1 MHTTST
7 IQERLAS
14 ADAVALVKEWLKG
27 NRGQSLQALARYV
40 CEALE
45 LKDARRE
52 LRIAGTV
59 KALRVL
65 GSRGYWR
72 LPKGRSRNAK
82 AGRWRPRRLG
92 RAVARPREVP
102 ARADQVQGLK
112 LREVRSEEEEL
123 FRTWNELVET
133 EHPLRD
139 GRMVGRQLRYLI
151 GSEHGWL
158 GAVGFGSCALRL
170 ADRDEWIGWD
180 EPKRREFQ
188 DRVLDMRR
196 FLIRPCVRCENLA
209 SRVLSL
215 VTERV
220 GADFER
226 RYGFEPWLL
235 ESFVNT
241 EAYEGTCYQA
251 ANWVCVGESIGRGRN
266 GPIEPTVPRKDIYVY
281 ELNRRWRHDM
291 GIVPKSE
298 RITPLSLEES
308 LGNAQ
313 WVAAE
318 FGAADL
324 GHLDATERL
333 VRIAQAKALNPSA
346 PYTECFAGDRHE
358 LKAYYRF
365 INKKHE
371 RMNPTGILSG
381 HRQET
386 IRRIKGQRRV
396 LAVQDTTDLDFSDR
410 LHCNDLGDIGKN
422 QTGAVSQGLK
432 MHSLLPLS
440 ESGLLLG
447 VLGTNIYA
455 SHFDGEEKAQVRPI
469 EEKESFRWLRAID
482 ELVEVSE
489 WAPETE
495 LIAIGDRES
504 DLFELFDYRR
514 RKARHIHLLV
524 RARYDRCLSEG
535 SCAEDEPRKLFAHLE
550 SLPVMAEATI
560 SVPRQREKKGKPS
573 QPGRIS
579 LPARRAKVQLRWERV
594 TVNAPQT
601 SQTRHMQPVD
611 LWAVMLT
618 EADPPEGAK
627 PLRWVLLTTVP
638 IESRKQALRC
648 LRWYTRRWRIEEWHR
663 VLKSGCRIEAHQ
675 HQSAGKLACAIAI
688 DAVMAWRVMLLI
700 LLGRE
705 APDLR
710 CDLIFEPWECRL
722 LEALQPMVAPDTM
735 PVQKKSP
742 CPSPPP
748 TSSSPDS
755 AERSTATPANYQDPK
770 PSCADFDA
778 SATSASATESE
789 KEHPYMALLS
799 DGFRDTRRASMNDE
813 SCLPD
818 CTSLGG
824 GA

>member
-1 MHTTST
+1 MPTTST

-14 ADAVALVKEWLKG
+14 ADAVALVKGWLRE
-27 NRGQSLQALARYV
+27 NRGQPRQALARYA
-40 CEALE
+40 CETLG
-45 LKDARRE
+45 LRDARGE
-52 LRIAGTV
+52 LRIGGTV
-59 KALRVL
+59 KALRL
-65 GSRGYWR
+65 LEARGYWR
-72 LPKGRSRNAK
+72 LPKGRNRNAK

-92 RAVARPREVP
+92 RAVARPRDVP
-102 ARADQVQGLK
+102 ARAEQVQGLK
-112 LREVRSEEEEL
+112 LVEVCREEDEL
-123 FRTWNELVET
+123 FRTWNELIET

-215 VTERV
+215 VSERV

-251 ANWVCVGESIGRGRN
+251 ANWLCVGESIGRGRN
-266 GPIEPTVPRKDIYVY
+266 GPIEPTVPRKNVYVY
-281 ELNRRWRHDM
+281 ELNRRWRQAM

-298 RITPLSLEES
+298 QISALSVEES
-308 LGNAQ
+308 LRNAQ
-313 WVAAE
+313 WVEAE
-318 FGAADL
+318 FGAAEL
-324 GHLDATERL
+324 GHRDATQRL
-333 VRIAQAKALNPSA
+333 VHIAQAKALNPSA
-346 PYTECFAGDRHE
+346 PYTQCFAGDRHE

-365 INKKHE
+365 INKQHE
-371 RMNPTGILSG
+371 RMTPSGILSG

-386 IRRIKGQRRV
+386 IRRIKGHRRV
-396 LAVQDTTDLDFSDR
+396 LAVRDTTDLDFSER

-422 QTGAVSQGLK
+422 QTGAVSHGLK
-432 MHSLLPLS
+432 MHSLLPLT
-440 ESGLLLG
+440 ESGLPLG

-455 SHFDGEEKAQVRPI
+455 SHFDSEEKAQDRPI
-469 EEKESFRWLRAID
+469 EEKESYRWLRDID
-482 ELVEVSE
+482 ELAEVSE
-489 WAPETE
+489 WVSDTE
-495 LIAIGDRES
+495 LIAVGDRES

-524 RARYDRCLSEG
+524 RARYDRCLQ
-535 SCAEDEPRKLFAHLE
+535 DEPRKLFAHLE
-550 SLPVMAEATI
+550 ALPVMAEATI
-560 SVPRQREKKGKPS
+560 TVPRQREKKGKPS
-573 QPGRIS
+573 QPGRIG
-579 LPARRAKVQLRWERV
+579 LPARRARVHLRWDRV
-594 TVNAPQT
+594 TISAPKT
-601 SQTRHMQPVD
+601 AQTRQMQPVE

-618 EADPPEGAK
+618 EVDPPEGAK

-675 HQSAGKLACAIAI
+675 HQSAAKLACAIAI
-688 DAVMAWRVMLLI
+688 DTVMAWRVMLLT

-710 CDLIFEPWECRL
+710 ADLIFEPWECRL
-722 LEALQPMVAPDTM
+722 LEALQPLVAPETM
-735 PVQKKSP
+735 RGQKKGLYA
-742 CPSPPP
+742 SPPP
-748 TSSSPDS
+748 MSSSPDS
-755 AERSTATPANYQDPK
+755 AEHSIEPPASCQDPK
-770 PSCADFDA
+770 PSYAA
-778 SATSASATESE
+778 SAAFATSASATGSE
-789 KEHPYMALLS
+789 KENA
-799 DGFRDTRRASMNDE
+799 
-813 SCLPD
+813 
-818 CTSLGG
+818 
-824 GA
+824 